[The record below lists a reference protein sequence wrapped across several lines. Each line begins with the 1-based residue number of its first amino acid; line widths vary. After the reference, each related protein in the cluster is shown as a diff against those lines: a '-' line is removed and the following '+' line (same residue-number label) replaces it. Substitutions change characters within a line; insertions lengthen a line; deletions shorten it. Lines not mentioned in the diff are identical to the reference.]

1 MLFVGVLAQRHQQHK
16 ATNYQKNP
24 MKNFTISLLKKS
36 SLVLILWCGIS
47 VSLFAQIPTSL
58 QKITLIGC
66 ADPYDSKAA
75 EFQKDLRDVVRVFAM
90 ISTKLHISFD
100 TLLFN
105 NEQNYQKS
113 QVLRTIEN
121 LSSNSSQVIIFYD
134 SGHGYNNTNQNDN
147 FPTLIFGKAGQEL
160 EQRMLPLSQIQEKL
174 KGKAR
179 LSILLSDV
187 CNGRIDEKQIFA
199 TPPNTI
205 TSRGGIDDLNPL
217 LCKQLFEESFGFLKF
232 TASEKGLLAWGQ
244 TNEGGHFTQT
254 FISSLTNELEEKKSA
269 TNWQTITQKVTID
282 VETIVKQASNE
293 LQIPDYY
300 GKINGQILSRLP
312 NEEAYFE
319 DAKVFYEAF
328 GVDKVI
334 ALTERVKEVSDINTT
349 YWRATEISDLILPE
363 LFDENKSATID
374 VSSIKNPKG
383 RPHKIQNYLADL
395 RNLIKKAD
403 NTYNKI
409 EMESI
414 IINQEELQIIDKTTW
429 KGKIFYEQTFIGWKN
444 GTRKYADKTTK
455 VATLVIKRKEI
466 SSNQFVF
473 VAYLE
478 DIDVENTVPF

>member
-1 MLFVGVLAQRHQQHK
+1 MKKFTLLF
-16 ATNYQKNP
+16 
-24 MKNFTISLLKKS
+24 
-36 SLVLILWCGIS
+36 ILWCGIS
-47 VSLFAQIPTSL
+47 TTLFAQTPL
-58 QKITLIGC
+58 QKITLVGC
-66 ADPYDSKAA
+66 ADPYDVKAA
-75 EFQKDLRDVVRVFAM
+75 EFQKDLRDVVRIFAM
-90 ISTKLHISFD
+90 ISTKLHIQFD
-100 TLLFN
+100 TLLFR

-113 QVLRTIEN
+113 QVLRAIETMP
-121 LSSNSSQVIIFYD
+121 SNPSQVIIFYD
-134 SGHGYNNTNQNDN
+134 SGHGYNNTDQNDK

-160 EQRMLPLSQIQEKL
+160 EQRKIPLSQIQEKL

-187 CNGRIDEKQIFA
+187 CNGRMNDQQIFVD
-199 TPPNTI
+199 PPNSI

-244 TNEGGHFTQT
+244 NNEGGHFTQT
-254 FISSLTNELEEKKSA
+254 FISTLTNELEEKKSS
-269 TNWQTITQKVTID
+269 TSWQNITQKVTID
-282 VETIVKQASNE
+282 VETIVQQASGE

-319 DAKVFYEAF
+319 DAKIFYDAF

-349 YWRATEISDLILPE
+349 YWRANEISELILPE
-363 LFDENKSATID
+363 LFDDNKSATIE

-383 RPHKIQNYLADL
+383 KAQKIQPYLEHL

-414 IINQEELQIIDKTTW
+414 ITNQEKLESVNNTTW
-429 KGKIFYEQTFIGWKN
+429 KGKISYEQTFIGWKN
-444 GTRKYADKTTK
+444 GTKKYSDKTTK
-455 VATLVIKRKEI
+455 TATIIIKRKEI
-466 SSNQFVF
+466 NPNQFVF

>member
-1 MLFVGVLAQRHQQHK
+1 MKKITLLFI
-16 ATNYQKNP
+16 
-24 MKNFTISLLKKS
+24 F
-36 SLVLILWCGIS
+36 WCGIS
-47 VSLFAQIPTSL
+47 TTLFAQTAL

-66 ADPYDSKAA
+66 ADPYDVKAS
-75 EFQKDLRDVVRVFAM
+75 EFQKDLKDMIRLFAM
-90 ISTKLHISFD
+90 ISTKLHIQFD
-100 TLLFN
+100 TLLFRT
-105 NEQNYQKS
+105 EQNYQKS
-113 QVLRTIEN
+113 QVLNTIEN
-121 LSSNSSQVIIFYD
+121 MPSNSSQVIIFYN
-134 SGHGYNNTNQNDN
+134 SGHGYNNTDQNDN

-160 EQRMLPLSQIQEKL
+160 EQRMVSLTQIQEKL

-187 CNGRIDEKQIFA
+187 CNGRIDDKQIFVA
-199 TPPNTI
+199 PPNSI
-205 TSRGGIDDLNPL
+205 TSRGGIDDLNSL

-244 TNEGGHFTQT
+244 NDEGGHFTQT
-254 FISSLTNELEEKKSA
+254 FISTLTNELEEKKSS
-269 TNWQTITQKVTID
+269 TSWQTITQKVTID
-282 VETIVKQASNE
+282 VENIVQQASGE

-319 DAKVFYEAF
+319 EAKTFYEAF

-349 YWRATEISDLILPE
+349 YWRATEISNLILPE
-363 LFDENKSATID
+363 LFDDNKSATIE

-383 RPHKIQNYLADL
+383 RAHKIQNYLEDL
-395 RNLIKKAD
+395 RNLIKKSD

-414 IINQEELQIIDKTTW
+414 ISNQEQLKIIDKTTW
-429 KGKIFYEQTFIGWKN
+429 KGKISYEQTFIGWKN
-444 GTRKYADKTTK
+444 GTKKYSDKTTK
-455 VATLVIKRKEI
+455 TATIIIKRKEI
-466 SSNQFVF
+466 NPNQFVF

-478 DIDVENTVPF
+478 DIEVENTVPF